1 MRFLRVIYVMGIAA
15 LIIALVIVGVQA
27 FYPESLF
34 WHDSAVRHTN
44 IFFIALPLGMV
55 FAVVGTFIQ
64 RRTGIFGAG
73 LILGGMGTMVYA
85 IVLYNLGNILRFVG
99 IAVALAVLIFVGN
112 RIFLSLRKS

>member
-1 MRFLRVIYVMGIAA
+1 MRFLKVIYVMGIAA
-15 LIIALVIVGVQA
+15 LIIALVIVGIRA
-27 FYPESLF
+27 FYPEPSSWQGATIHARNVL
-34 WHDSAVRHTN
+34 
-44 IFFIALPLGMV
+44 FIALPLGMV
-55 FAVVGTFIQ
+55 FAVVGTFLQ

-85 IVLYNLGNILRFVG
+85 IVPYNLDDIPRFIG

>member
-1 MRFLRVIYVMGIAA
+1 MGVAA
-15 LIIALVIVGVQA
+15 LIIALVIVGIQA
-27 FYPESLF
+27 FYPEPSS
-34 WHDSAVRHTN
+34 WQGSAVHARN
-44 IFFIALPLGMV
+44 VFFIVLPLGMV

-85 IVLYNLGNILRFVG
+85 IVPYNLDNILRFAG